1 MTEPSL
7 SKVSILRRFV
17 DERYLER
24 RLRSSSVAGFTASF
38 AAVALF
44 EYRYFNNHIW
54 NWDLLAVALIFVV
67 MKLLMRLWYWFKD

>member
-1 MTEPSL
+1 MTDPIS

-17 DERYLER
+17 DERYLEHR
-24 RLRSSSVAGFTASF
+24 RRSTSVAGFTASF
-38 AAVALF
+38 AAIALF

-67 MKLLMRLWYWFKD
+67 VKFLTRLWYWCKG